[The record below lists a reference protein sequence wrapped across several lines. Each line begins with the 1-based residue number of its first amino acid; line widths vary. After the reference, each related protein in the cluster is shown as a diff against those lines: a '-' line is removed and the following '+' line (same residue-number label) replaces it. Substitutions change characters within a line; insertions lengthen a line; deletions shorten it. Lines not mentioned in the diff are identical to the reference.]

1 MAGGFSASSSLTSG
15 PPGIHASDVKTA
27 SNKRNLI
34 FATNTTPLDLR
45 VINRAVDWRIDRGEL
60 VRGKLMALRKRS
72 TT

>member
-27 SNKRNLI
+27 SNKSNLI
-34 FATNTTPLDLR
+34 FATYTTPLDLR
-45 VINRAVDWRIDRGEL
+45 VINKATDSRIDRGEL
-60 VRGKLMALRKRS
+60 ERGKLMTLRNRS